1 LAYHFSKL
9 CLSHK
14 ICAFLIDLNLK
25 ELSMFL
31 VNKQRVIKLFFAI
44 TLAAQLS
51 ACVPVVIGGAAAGGA
66 VAADRR
72 TSGIFVED
80 ENIELKA
87 VKYMETTLGENAHV
101 NVTSYNRNV
110 LLTGEVPNEAAKT
123 SAEAFVKSIQNVRAI
138 TNEIAVG
145 PKTSISSRS
154 NDTYLTSKVKTKF
167 VTENQFPANYVKIV
181 TENSVVYLLGIVN
194 KTEADAAVEIARNT
208 DGVDKVVKVFEYIN

>member
-1 LAYHFSKL
+1 
-9 CLSHK
+9 
-14 ICAFLIDLNLK
+14 
-25 ELSMFL
+25 MFL
-31 VNKQRVIKLFFAI
+31 VNKQRVIRLFFA
-44 TLAAQLS
+44 TALSTMLAAQLS
-51 ACVPVVIGGAAAGGA
+51 ACVPVIVGGAAAGGA

-87 VKYMETTLGENAHV
+87 VKHMETTLGENAHV

-145 PKTSISSRS
+145 PKSSISSRS
-154 NDTYLTSKVKTKF
+154 NDTYLTSKIKTKF
-167 VTENQFPANYVKIV
+167 VTENQFPANVVKIV
-181 TENSVVYLLGIVN
+181 TENSVVYLIGIVN
-194 KTEADAAVEIARNT
+194 KTEADAAAEIARNT
-208 DGVDKVVKVFEYIN
+208 DGVDKVVKVFEYLN

>member
-1 LAYHFSKL
+1 
-9 CLSHK
+9 
-14 ICAFLIDLNLK
+14 
-25 ELSMFL
+25 MFL
-31 VNKQRVIKLFFAI
+31 VNKQRVIRLFFA
-44 TLAAQLS
+44 TALSTMLVAQLS
-51 ACVPVVIGGAAAGGA
+51 ACVPVIVGGAAAGGA

-87 VKYMETTLGENAHV
+87 VKHMETTLGENAHV

-110 LLTGEVPNEAAKT
+110 LLTGEVPNEVAKT

-138 TNEIAVG
+138 TNEIAVA

-154 NDTYLTSKVKTKF
+154 NDTYLTSKIKTKF
-167 VTENQFPANYVKIV
+167 VTENQFPANLVKIV

-194 KTEADAAVEIARNT
+194 KTEADAAAEIARNT
-208 DGVDKVVKVFEYIN
+208 DGVNKVVKVFEYMN